1 LKIYDMVEYLHDVVL
16 EKLSLWHVKEKV
28 VLHVTCSTQHMGLG
42 DKMVSI
48 AQRCAQEV
56 IVPLDTGCCGFAGD
70 RGLLVPG
77 LTESATKMESN
88 EIRDIDAD
96 GYYSTSRT
104 CEIGMTLATNQSYQP
119 LVSLIHE
126 AIIKQS
132 VLQN

>member
-1 LKIYDMVEYLHDVVL
+1 M
-16 EKLSLWHVKEKV
+16 
-28 VLHVTCSTQHMGLG
+28 TCSTQHMGLG
-42 DKMVSI
+42 DKMVAI
-48 AQRCAQEV
+48 ARRCAKEV

-88 EIRDIDAD
+88 EIIDIDAD

-104 CEIGMTLATNQSYQP
+104 CEMGMTLATDKSYDSI
-119 LVSLIHE
+119 LSLLHE

-132 VLQN
+132 VS